1 MYNMKKLALATI
13 FLFLFALT
21 HAQHV
26 FNKGSVLFNVGI
38 GAPVNYGYI
47 PTLNFSAD
55 VGVIPTGD
63 IGIVGFGGIAE
74 LQFADYDYYWN
85 NSGFSEIKPI
95 FILGPRAYWHLQVFE
110 SDKWD
115 VYGGAGFGIAFDG
128 YYSGGAYN
136 SDVSFYGEGFVGGRM
151 MMSENFGLFAE
162 TGWGTRS
169 FLKFGITFGIGAST
183 Q

>member
-1 MYNMKKLALATI
+1 MKKIVLSA
-13 FLFLFALT
+13 LFLLSVLLV
-21 HAQHV
+21 HSQHV
-26 FNKGSVLFNVGI
+26 YNKGSVFFNVGI

-63 IGIVGFGGIAE
+63 IGIVGFGGLAE
-74 LQFADYDYYWN
+74 LQFADYDYFWSGN
-85 NSGFSEIKPI
+85 NISEIKPI

-110 SDKWD
+110 SDIWD

-128 YYSGGAYN
+128 YYAGGAYN

-151 MMSENFGLFAE
+151 MFSPNFGLFAE
-162 TGWGTRS
+162 TGWGSRS
-169 FLKFGITFGIGAST
+169 FLKFGITFGIGSST